1 MKFIKKLV
9 FNSYKKIELEL
20 LCFVDYLKFKKS
32 FTNDSDKKDV
42 SSLKSW
48 ILQDKHRIEKGLSLP
63 SPRFGFGR
71 DVLLRLH
78 KNLQDYQAVHE
89 KDYVYYIGVGAYR
102 AYVEYHT
109 AYHEQLPLEITHLI
123 DIYRDDFSVEQTSVV
138 GLKNISQSTMNSS
151 TLSDFFESRSSCRK
165 FNKDSLIADE
175 TLYEAIR
182 MAKQSPSVCNR
193 QPWRVHFFSEGK
205 VKKILSLQNGNVGFG
220 DEVPYVAV
228 VTCDLKAFY
237 APSERNQAFVDGG
250 LFSMSFLL
258 ALHSL
263 DIQACALNWCDTFGV
278 RRKFSK
284 LGFVDN
290 SEVVIMIIAFGY
302 AENGA
307 TCAKSPRLDTENFL
321 KFHWNKAK

>member
-1 MKFIKKLV
+1 MKFFKKLV

-32 FTNDSDKKDV
+32 FANDKDKKDAA
-42 SSLKSW
+42 SLKSW

-63 SPRFGFGR
+63 SPRRGFGLN
-71 DVLLRLH
+71 VLLRLH
-78 KNLQDYQAVHE
+78 KNLQDYLAIHE

-102 AYVEYHT
+102 AYAEYHSVH
-109 AYHEQLPLEITHLI
+109 YEELSLEITHLI
-123 DIYRDDFSVEQTSVV
+123 DVYSGDFSDEQTSVV
-138 GLKNISQSTMNSS
+138 GLKSISKSTIDSS
-151 TLSDFFESRSSCRK
+151 TLSDFYESRASCRK
-165 FNKDSLIADE
+165 FKKDTRIAEDK
-175 TLYEAIR
+175 LYEAVRI
-182 MAKQSPSVCNR
+182 AKHTPSVCNR

-205 VKKILSLQNGNVGFG
+205 VKEILSLQNGNVGFG
-220 DEVPYVAV
+220 DEVPYIAV

-263 DIQACALNWCDTFGV
+263 DIKACSLNWCDTFGV

-284 LGFVDN
+284 LGVVDN

-302 AENGA
+302 AEDDA
-307 TCAKSPRLDTENFL
+307 TCAKSPRLNTTNFL
-321 KFHWNKAK
+321 KFHWN